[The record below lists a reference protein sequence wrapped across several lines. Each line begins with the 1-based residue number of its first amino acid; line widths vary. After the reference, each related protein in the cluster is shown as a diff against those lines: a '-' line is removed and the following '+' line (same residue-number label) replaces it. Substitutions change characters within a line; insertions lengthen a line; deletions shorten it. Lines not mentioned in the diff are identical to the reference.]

1 MTIGWVGAGAT
12 HVGRVRK
19 GNEDSFR
26 VDSKAGI
33 FIVADGMGGHAAGEI
48 ASQLAADA
56 ALEVLTASRRGQ
68 PLEERLVA
76 AFAQAH
82 REIVTCCADD
92 PKTKGMGTT
101 LTAAVLEPDGTLHV
115 GHIGDSRLYRFTG
128 EQLRQVTKDHT
139 WVQKEVD
146 AGRLRSDQTR
156 AHALSHILTRVL
168 SSDEPDTPDVER
180 VTVKAGDVLLLC
192 SDGLHN
198 MLEGQKILEILNQP
212 APPTELAQRLI
223 SSANRSGGLDNITA
237 VVIRIVAGSD

>member
-1 MTIGWVGAGAT
+1 MTIGWVAAGAT

-26 VDSKAGI
+26 LDSRAGI

-56 ALEVLTASRRGQ
+56 ALEVLTASTPGQ
-68 PLEERLVA
+68 ATEQRLVA
-76 AFAQAH
+76 AFAEAH
-82 REIVTCCADD
+82 RKIVTCCDDD
-92 PKTKGMGTT
+92 PETKGMGTT
-101 LTAAVLEPDGTLHV
+101 LTVAVLEPNGSLHV

-168 SSDEPDTPDVER
+168 SSDEPDTPDVESA
-180 VTVKAGDVLLLC
+180 TVKPGDVLLLC
-192 SDGLHN
+192 TDGLHN

-212 APPTELAQRLI
+212 LPPTELAQRLI
-223 SSANRSGGLDNITA
+223 TSANRSGGLDNITA
-237 VVIRIVAGSD
+237 VVIRISSDSE